1 LGRRK
6 AGFKRAVDV
15 LAGGEHGAVVGV
27 CSANCCGADIAEK
40 GARVGRGSRPTG
52 VGVGV
57 GVGVGAGACSWS
69 WRPVRPAFCWRWA
82 DARAPRRH
90 KCAGTIDLSSRKSNG
105 YHSTDEKT
113 KERFDAKHGVLLI
126 WKRLVLQ

>member
-1 LGRRK
+1 MGGRK

-27 CSANCCGADIAEK
+27 CSANCCGADIPEK
-40 GARVGRGSRPTG
+40 GARVGRGSRTAS
-52 VGVGV
+52 V
-57 GVGVGAGACSWS
+57 GVGVGACSCSCSWS

-82 DARAPRRH
+82 DARPPRRH

-113 KERFDAKHGVLLI
+113 KERFDAKHCVLLF